1 MGLPLAPWATPLE
14 SPGGRCHE
22 EPPPGFRTEHMR
34 DRDRIVHSA
43 AFRRL
48 EHKCQV
54 FASYDGDM
62 FRTRMTHTMEVAQI
76 ARTIAAAL
84 ELNETLTEAIALAHD
99 LGHAPFGH
107 AGQHALDACMA
118 AHGGFE
124 HNAHGLRVVDLL
136 EDRYAAFPGIN
147 LTLETRQ
154 GILKHCSRTRAAA
167 LGPVA
172 SRFIDGRQPSLEAQV
187 ANIADEI
194 AYNNHDVD
202 DGLRAGLFKLD
213 QVLAMEP
220 FASAARQVRGLWPGL
235 DERRLL
241 HEVIRRSIDAQV
253 TDLIHTTSARV
264 TQARVASPHDV
275 QALAEPLVAFSAA
288 MRAHHLALKCFLRD
302 ALYQHFRV
310 HRMAMKGRRIV
321 RELFEAFA
329 DEPRLLP
336 PESRRE
342 DTAAQLQAICDYI
355 AGMTDRFAVCEHQRI
370 FQPGFPT

>member
-1 MGLPLAPWATPLE
+1 
-14 SPGGRCHE
+14 
-22 EPPPGFRTEHMR
+22 MR

-62 FRTRMTHTMEVAQI
+62 FRTRLTHTMEVAQI
-76 ARTIAAAL
+76 ARTIATTL
-84 ELNETLTEAIALAHD
+84 DLNETLTEAIALAHD

-124 HNAHGLRVVDLL
+124 HNAHGLRVVDVL
-136 EDRYAAFPGIN
+136 EDRYAAFPGLN

-154 GILKHCSRTRAAA
+154 GILKHCSRVRATA
-167 LGPVA
+167 LGAVA
-172 SRFIDGRQPSLEAQV
+172 ARFIEGRQQSLEAQV

-202 DGLRAGLFKLD
+202 DGLRAGLLEHS
-213 QVLAMEP
+213 QVLSHEP
-220 FASAARQVRGLWPGL
+220 FASAAHEVRRLWPLL
-235 DERRLL
+235 DQRRLM

-253 TDLIHTTSARV
+253 TDLIHTTRERIARARV
-264 TQARVASPHDV
+264 SSPEGVAAHG
-275 QALAEPLVAFSAA
+275 EPLVAFSDA
-288 MRAHHLALKCFLRD
+288 MRENHLVLKRFLRD
-302 ALYQHFRV
+302 ALYQHHRV

-321 RELFEAFA
+321 RELFTAFA

-342 DTAAQLQAICDYI
+342 TTNGQMQAICDYI
-355 AGMTDRFAVCEHQRI
+355 AGMTDRFAVREHQRL
-370 FQPGFPT
+370 FEPGFPT